1 MGIEIERKFLLKD
14 ESWRSEI
21 TQKTSIKQGYL
32 NSEKV
37 RTVRVRVKGQKGF
50 LTIKGKN
57 NNATRKEFEYEIPL
71 SEAEEMLSLCEKPI
85 IEKVRYEII
94 NDKNLWEVD
103 EFEGENKGLIV
114 AEIELESEDESFEI
128 PTWIGNEVTHDP
140 RYFNSSLISHPYHK
154 WTK

>member
-14 ESWRSEI
+14 GSWRSEI
-21 TQKTSIKQGYL
+21 AQKTSIKQGYL
-32 NSEKV
+32 NSEKM

-85 IEKVRYEII
+85 IEKVRSEII
-94 NDKNLWEVD
+94 RGKNLWEVD

-128 PTWIGNEVTHDP
+128 PAWIGNEVTHDP
-140 RYFNSSLISHPYHK
+140 RYYNSSLISHPYHGWNK
-154 WTK
+154 

>member
-14 ESWRSEI
+14 GSWRSEI
-21 TQKTSIKQGYL
+21 AQKTSIKQGYL
-32 NSEKV
+32 NSEKM

-85 IEKVRYEII
+85 IEKVRSEII
-94 NDKNLWEVD
+94 RGKNLWEVD

-128 PTWIGNEVTHDP
+128 PAWIGNEVTHDP
-140 RYFNSSLISHPYHK
+140 RYYNSSLISHPYHG
-154 WTK
+154 